1 MKHKLW
7 RQCLLELGVGEVESN
22 WFLEQNQSTK
32 QKRMLDFIT
41 LQLLLSEQ

>member
-7 RQCLLELGVGEVESN
+7 RQCLSELGVGEVQPN
-22 WFLEQNQSTK
+22 WFLEQNQSMK
-32 QKRMLDFIT
+32 QKHMLDFIT